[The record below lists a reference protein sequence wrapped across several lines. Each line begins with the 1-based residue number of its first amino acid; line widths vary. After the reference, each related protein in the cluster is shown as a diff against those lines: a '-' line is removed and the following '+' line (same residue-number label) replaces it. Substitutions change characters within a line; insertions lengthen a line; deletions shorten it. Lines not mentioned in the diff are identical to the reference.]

1 MRASAPTVDQP
12 DLPLDV
18 SPLAA
23 IARVECQENLAFL
36 RNLADDS
43 VKLVVTLPPYNLGK
57 DYERR
62 PPVASYLE
70 AQRAGD
76 RRGTRT
82 RDVFTGVPYYE
93 RESAERDPAG
103 PWRSGRAARPDR
115 GGAVS
120 RSATRGAPVNIRDAE
135 GARRRRPLTA
145 QASSLMVSAPISHPV
160 IQETISMPG
169 WLGPVGIPAAIA
181 LLVGVGIWVGKV
193 MERLGNIKETADA
206 DRETFQKAITE
217 DRTRVRTILDEIRG
231 DIKKMFHSLGQA
243 EAVPQSP
250 LRLTDYGRELLAGI
264 GGEPWAARLATAL
277 KDGVQ
282 GMEAY
287 EIQEFCFDY
296 VENKLEPSDDEQA
309 AMRRTAYEKG
319 ARMAQV
325 QRVLALE
332 LRDRLLRMTGQE
344 APE

>member
-1 MRASAPTVDQP
+1 
-12 DLPLDV
+12 
-18 SPLAA
+18 
-23 IARVECQENLAFL
+23 
-36 RNLADDS
+36 
-43 VKLVVTLPPYNLGK
+43 
-57 DYERR
+57 
-62 PPVASYLE
+62 
-70 AQRAGD
+70 
-76 RRGTRT
+76 
-82 RDVFTGVPYYE
+82 
-93 RESAERDPAG
+93 
-103 PWRSGRAARPDR
+103 
-115 GGAVS
+115 
-120 RSATRGAPVNIRDAE
+120 
-135 GARRRRPLTA
+135 
-145 QASSLMVSAPISHPV
+145 
-160 IQETISMPG
+160 MPG